1 MRRDSAL
8 SLKQVW
14 ERHLNT
20 PLNCKGKNL
29 PFPHH
34 LISLSLY
41 VTFRQ
46 QRNSVPSSLHNDNNR
61 NDETFDIIGCDILLL
76 KLSMG
81 ANFRVRFK
89 TVATRR
95 QA

>member
-1 MRRDSAL
+1 M
-8 SLKQVW
+8 
-14 ERHLNT
+14 
-20 PLNCKGKNL
+20 
-29 PFPHH
+29 
-34 LISLSLY
+34 SLY
-41 VTFRQ
+41 VAFRH
-46 QRNSVPSSLHNDNNR
+46 QRNSVPSSLPNDNVR

-89 TVATRR
+89 TVAIRR